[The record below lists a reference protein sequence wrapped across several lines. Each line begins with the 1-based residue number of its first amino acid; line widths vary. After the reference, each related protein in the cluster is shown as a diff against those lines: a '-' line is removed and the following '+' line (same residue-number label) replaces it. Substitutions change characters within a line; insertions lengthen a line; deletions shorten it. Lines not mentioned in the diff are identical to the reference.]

1 MTIIIRCANGV
12 LVWIAR
18 GTPQA
23 GGTVRCLQTGQTYAM
38 SYVADET
45 WGPTLRD
52 LVQHSVSVRGAFLDL
67 WVLPNHL

>member
-1 MTIIIRCANGV
+1 V

-18 GTPQA
+18 GTPQG
-23 GGTVRCLQTGQTYAM
+23 GGTIRCLQTGQVYLM
-38 SYVADET
+38 SYVASDG

-52 LVQHSVSVRGAFLDL
+52 VVTHSVAQRGAFLDL